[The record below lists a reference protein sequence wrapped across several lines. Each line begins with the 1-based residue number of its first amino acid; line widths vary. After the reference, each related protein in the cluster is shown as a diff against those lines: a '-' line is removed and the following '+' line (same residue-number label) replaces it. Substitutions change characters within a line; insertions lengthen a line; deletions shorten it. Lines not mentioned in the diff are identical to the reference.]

1 MEFKF
6 QATDEKPSTSLPPS
20 PGISYFSAHALRGGS
35 NNDTQ
40 KDDGLRNLIDL
51 REEVQR
57 ELEKERIR
65 QVIIAEEIVR
75 RRLLEAEVRR
85 ELMLEREIALLRAGG
100 FPLLSSSSLEPSTVG
115 FAQRLPSL
123 HLSEGKTLGERLTF
137 PFRRETG
144 PLENV
149 SSSLQQTSALRLD
162 QSFPLP
168 HQSHST
174 STEDRLGFPFCLQI
188 GALEKSPFQRLP
200 DASAAEVKPLA
211 EVSKDKVILLAKP
224 VNPIQSGD
232 KRKALTTAPAEGG
245 GTILPSAKLNKKPK
259 IEWSC
264 ALCQVSATSQRG
276 LDEHLQGK
284 KHKSMEASLKRRKN
298 INNCDSSSFPLKTI
312 NNSINTSTPSS
323 GQKLWEKE
331 KVDESSMEENTKLM
345 VQIKEKGGGTTK
357 RKVGAK
363 GEKTPLAEEAKRKF
377 KFWCEICGIGAH
389 NQKVFN
395 DHKEGKKHLA
405 QLEELN
411 NKSAAAPTITEPKVM
426 VVAELG
432 ATMTQPK
439 VVVTQNELNHSKS
452 ESATT
457 KPVQKQVV
465 PHTKQTENAAA
476 ESITAPKMTILKK
489 TLIQNV
495 DSNAAAKIVTN
506 VVTQNKSSQNASANS
521 ASTKIVTKKRIVRRK
536 KINDNAANNVGTF
549 KERKNEKVAADLAA
563 TSASKVVN
571 NNKEFDQDQGGS
583 LAVTSLPQVGVIK
596 TEAINQNL
604 TADMASVTVASKKEN
619 DNAIVA
625 ADSAALVVVNKKEI
639 AQKYIAELVEAAAL
653 LEMLNAQ
660 TAEGKELLANAKKE
674 EVEFPEGKAGVGN
687 EEGQEAEAGID

>member
-1 MEFKF
+1 M
-6 QATDEKPSTSLPPS
+6 
-20 PGISYFSAHALRGGS
+20 
-35 NNDTQ
+35 
-40 KDDGLRNLIDL
+40 
-51 REEVQR
+51 
-57 ELEKERIR
+57 
-65 QVIIAEEIVR
+65 
-75 RRLLEAEVRR
+75 
-85 ELMLEREIALLRAGG
+85 LLR
-100 FPLLSSSSLEPSTVG
+100 
-115 FAQRLPSL
+115 
-123 HLSEGKTLGERLTF
+123 
-137 PFRRETG
+137 
-144 PLENV
+144 
-149 SSSLQQTSALRLD
+149 
-162 QSFPLP
+162 
-168 HQSHST
+168 
-174 STEDRLGFPFCLQI
+174 
-188 GALEKSPFQRLP
+188 
-200 DASAAEVKPLA
+200 
-211 EVSKDKVILLAKP
+211 ILLQAKS

-232 KRKALTTAPAEGG
+232 KRKALTTAPAEVG

-298 INNCDSSSFPLKTI
+298 INNSDSSSFPLKTI
-312 NNSINTSTPSS
+312 NNSINTSTPSN
-323 GQKLWEKE
+323 GGKLWEKE
-331 KVDESSMEENTKLM
+331 KVGESSMEENTKSLM

-363 GEKTPLAEEAKRKF
+363 GEKTPVAEEAKRKF
-377 KFWCEICGIGAH
+377 KFWCEICEIGAH

-411 NKSAAAPTITEPKVM
+411 IKSGAAPTITEPKVM

-439 VVVTQNELNHSKS
+439 VVVIQNELNHSKS

-457 KPVQKQVV
+457 KPVQKLVV

-476 ESITAPKMTILKK
+476 ESITAPKMVILKK

-495 DSNAAAKIVTN
+495 DPNAAAKTVTKN
-506 VVTQNKSSQNASANS
+506 IVTQNKSSQNASANS

-536 KINDNAANNVGTF
+536 KINYNAANNVVTF
-549 KERKNEKVAADLAA
+549 KERKNEKIATNVAA

-571 NNKEFDQDQGGS
+571 NNKEFDQNHGGN
-583 LAVTSLPQVGVIK
+583 LAVPSLPQTGVIK

-604 TADMASVTVASKKEN
+604 TADMASVTVCSKKEN
-619 DNAIVA
+619 DNAVVA
-625 ADSAALVVVNKKEI
+625 ADSAASVVVNKKEI

-660 TAEGKELLANAKKE
+660 TAESKELLAKDAKKE
-674 EVEFPEGKAGVGN
+674 ELEGPEGEAGVGN